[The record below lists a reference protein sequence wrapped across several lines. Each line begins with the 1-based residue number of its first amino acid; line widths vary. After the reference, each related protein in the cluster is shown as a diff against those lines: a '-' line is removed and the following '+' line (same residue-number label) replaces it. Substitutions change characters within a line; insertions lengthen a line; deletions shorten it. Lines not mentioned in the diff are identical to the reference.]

1 VTGQTPPAA
10 TAPPGPYLVKLV
22 ATTPEGCHSDTAI
35 NTLNIHY
42 RPLAEFSVGDLM
54 CTNETIRF
62 TDSSKMPPNGS
73 AELINKWYWTFDN
86 TNNAYTQNVNTLF
99 TPGVHKAQLISE
111 TSIGCKSL
119 PVEHSFDI
127 WPKPN
132 VTLAISDSC
141 VEAPVTYTATDLDGN
156 VVKYNWYFLNG
167 KKEGSSYILTRYYKN
182 EEDFPFT
189 LITLTDKG
197 CKDTI
202 YRPFRIY
209 DNKTWI
215 GNDTLVAF
223 NEPVFLSAHGEP
235 DMQYTWTPAV
245 GLDSP
250 HVEKPIA
257 TYDKDQL
264 YQLYTVTDKG
274 CKKTSHIKINRFAGP
289 DLYVPNA
296 FTPNNDGH
304 NDVLRVKPIGI
315 RSFDYFAVYNRWGQ
329 LVFKTTDY
337 KVGWDGTFKGEKLVQ
352 ETFVYIAQAT
362 DYKGRPLVRKGTV
375 IMLR

>member
-1 VTGQTPPAA
+1 
-10 TAPPGPYLVKLV
+10 L
-22 ATTPEGCHSDTAI
+22 
-35 NTLNIHY
+35 NTLNIRY
-42 RPLAEFSVGDLM
+42 RPLAEFKVGDLM
-54 CTNETIRF
+54 CNNETIRF

-73 AELINKWYWTFDN
+73 AEIINKWYWTFDN
-86 TNNAYTQNVNTLF
+86 TRNANSQNVATWF
-99 TPGVHKAQLISE
+99 TPGLHKAQLMSE

-132 VTLAISDSC
+132 VKLDITDSC
-141 VEAPVTYTATDLDGN
+141 VDVPVTYTATDLDGD

-167 KKEGSSYILTRYYKN
+167 KKEGTSYILTRYYKN
-182 EEDFPFT
+182 EENFPFT

-209 DNKTWI
+209 DNKSYI

-223 NEPVFLSAHGEP
+223 NEPVYLSAHGEP
-235 DMQYTWTPAV
+235 RMQYTWTPAI

-250 HVEKPIA
+250 YVEKPIA

-274 CKKTSHIKINRFAGP
+274 CKKQSHIKINRFAGP

-304 NDVLRVKPIGI
+304 NDLLRVKPIGI
-315 RSFDYFAVYNRWGQ
+315 KSFDYFAVYNRWGQ

-337 KVGWDGTFKGEKLVQ
+337 KVGWDGTFRGERLVQ